1 MKLLLFLSLRTR
13 TYCNAQLLY
22 FGNSSPPIFHPEEGG
37 IFVGFVSMFC
47 ETMGAQVGAVGAQ
60 HFPAEVGMLISPGWW
75 LSLL

>member
-1 MKLLLFLSLRTR
+1 MKLLLFVSLRTR

-47 ETMGAQVGAVGAQ
+47 ETMGGTGRCC
-60 HFPAEVGMLISPGWW
+60 GGTT
-75 LSLL
+75 LSS